1 MADFLSVFFL
11 SVAMFIVSFLFGYLP
26 LAFSFNSEKLK
37 LMSIMGAGL
46 LVGTALIVIIPEGI
60 HALYSVESHGHDS
73 ISDKKVDHSLQS
85 ALSDSG
91 AKEGICIA
99 LPDHLHEH
107 SGNKAASHLEN
118 PDTFCLNRSAL
129 NTNGIGLALA
139 LGFVFM
145 LVVDRLTGD
154 LHTHG
159 TGHAHGRA
167 SSLALL
173 EEEEKGLLSTSIS
186 ASSDSDPLS
195 ISSTSKG
202 KSKLKDSSRHFAKDS
217 VKQARGTVNTRSFSA
232 TIGLMVHAAVDG
244 FALGAASTNNSGQ
257 VEFIVFMALMM
268 HKAPAAFALGSFLLD
283 QGRPR

>member
-1 MADFLSVFFL
+1 
-11 SVAMFIVSFLFGYLP
+11 
-26 LAFSFNSEKLK
+26 
-37 LMSIMGAGL
+37 
-46 LVGTALIVIIPEGI
+46 
-60 HALYSVESHGHDS
+60 
-73 ISDKKVDHSLQS
+73 
-85 ALSDSG
+85 
-91 AKEGICIA
+91 
-99 LPDHLHEH
+99 
-107 SGNKAASHLEN
+107 
-118 PDTFCLNRSAL
+118 
-129 NTNGIGLALA
+129 
-139 LGFVFM
+139 M

-244 FALGAASTNNSGQ
+244 LALGAASTNNSGQ

-283 QGRPR
+283 QGRPRREVTQHLVLFSAMAPILALVTFLALGDTVDSPSSSGNHLGLCLLFSAGTFLYVSTVHMIGELASHG